1 MLLIRTI
8 ASSFAR
14 YIEMVETNLLF
25 YSLFLNIFQ
34 GFILCFHSLENVFV
48 RFHTSTIPYL
58 NQLVGICKSFMLF
71 GVPGYTVNI
80 QSISPSSVPFME
92 PAMKNELNI
101 TPKLRKKKPP
111 KNNSKNRKI
120 NLKKIEPQPEH
131 GECASYYD
139 SNIKTWKTTAMNSS
153 DSELSD
159 SEGENLIRQREY
171 QAKVRAAAL
180 KALTAAF
187 KVNTSPYSIILS
199 MKNLYLSILI

>member
-1 MLLIRTI
+1 
-8 ASSFAR
+8 
-14 YIEMVETNLLF
+14 
-25 YSLFLNIFQ
+25 
-34 GFILCFHSLENVFV
+34 
-48 RFHTSTIPYL
+48 
-58 NQLVGICKSFMLF
+58 
-71 GVPGYTVNI
+71 
-80 QSISPSSVPFME
+80 ME